1 MSDIEVAEETTTPI
15 PLMAGTFALYETP
28 HGGIVLVTDVAG
40 RGVERR
46 EFPPALVKMATGGG
60 GFMGSKLR
68 GMFGGQ

>member
-1 MSDIEVAEETTTPI
+1 MTTDLEAPTVPE
-15 PLMAGTFALYETP
+15 PMMAGTFALYETP
-28 HGGIVLVTDVAG
+28 QGGIVLVTDVAG

-46 EFPPALVKMATGGG
+46 EFPPALVKMAMGGG